1 VLPLKIID
9 ISGGICNKKFGWTCS
24 SGLAALPGAI
34 GKRSFSYL
42 YHRHVKFLHGCRPLL
57 LEYSL
62 RFENHN
68 FLYDAWE
75 KSICYAGCG
84 IHSQLTGTE
93 STCDANALCSRL
105 KQANYGSSWGRMNFK
120 LACCFLRLFYFLYF
134 SSVLYVLFIILL
146 ALKFISS
153 LVSSFT
159 NFNGP
164 LVSKAKYISLS
175 SDVQMLCRG
184 WVPALWSLSLVT
196 RKFGN
201 SSFEFKPL
209 WKD

>member
-1 VLPLKIID
+1 
-9 ISGGICNKKFGWTCS
+9 
-24 SGLAALPGAI
+24 
-34 GKRSFSYL
+34 
-42 YHRHVKFLHGCRPLL
+42 
-57 LEYSL
+57 
-62 RFENHN
+62 
-68 FLYDAWE
+68 
-75 KSICYAGCG
+75 
-84 IHSQLTGTE
+84 
-93 STCDANALCSRL
+93 
-105 KQANYGSSWGRMNFK
+105 MNFK

-184 WVPALWSLSLVT
+184 
-196 RKFGN
+196 
-201 SSFEFKPL
+201 
-209 WKD
+209 